1 MGAQSS
7 VLMHVCMSVYV
18 FGAWVYSH
26 HVCTWRPEV
35 DIEYLPQLF
44 STLVFEVDSIVEPGI
59 HWFSRTGWLTSLRSS
74 CLCLPGTS
82 IVYAHYICIQ
92 ISAWVLSNW
101 PQALLLAHSVF
112 YWLNHFPSLSFFF
125 SNSVIYSNILI
136 HSVHHLESL
145 LPDKFWIIL
154 PARNLKGPLL
164 FSLEMVCGVI
174 SPELEAERPG
184 FSLCLSVHSGRQS
197 IPHFLV
203 FGFSFLE

>member
-44 STLVFEVDSIVEPGI
+44 STLVFEVDSIVEPGT
-59 HWFSRTGWLTSLRSS
+59 HWFSKPGWLTSLRSS

-101 PQALLLAHSVF
+101 PQALLLAHWVF

-125 SNSVIYSNILI
+125 FQTQSYTQTFWSILSITSNLCYLTNSGSSCLPETWKGLCCF
-136 HSVHHLESL
+136 HLR
-145 LPDKFWIIL
+145 WCV
-154 PARNLKGPLL
+154 GW
-164 FSLEMVCGVI
+164 
-174 SPELEAERPG
+174 
-184 FSLCLSVHSGRQS
+184 
-197 IPHFLV
+197 
-203 FGFSFLE
+203 